1 MLFSHAF
8 VCSLKSQ
15 QPAVTRFKV
24 GAEFSQGADTEKQRL
39 LRMKKMFAD
48 ISSEEQSSVSFDNNK
63 LFSCSDIN
71 TTTEIFFI
79 FKHFF
84 FFGDGLHVSKRKKN
98 SYFFQLQ
105 FTIIFFFQ
113 AACEVISD
121 FIIHTHIGNP

>member
-24 GAEFSQGADTEKQRL
+24 GAEFCQGADTEKQRL

-84 FFGDGLHVSKRKKN
+84 FLVMACMFQRGKK
-98 SYFFQLQ
+98 
-105 FTIIFFFQ
+105 IAIFFSYNLQSFSSFKLP
-113 AACEVISD
+113 VRSYLIL
-121 FIIHTHIGNP
+121 

>member
-84 FFGDGLHVSKRKKN
+84 FFLVMACMFQRGKK
-98 SYFFQLQ
+98 
-105 FTIIFFFQ
+105 IAIFFSYNLQSFSSFKLP
-113 AACEVISD
+113 VRSYLIL
-121 FIIHTHIGNP
+121 